1 MRSSVDE
8 GTEIPVGSTVV
19 LTVCGNS
26 GTRIPNVVGLTREE
40 AVDLLTEAG
49 FNVNI
54 TESNSAEIEWGNVI
68 SQDPEGGI
76 QAEEGSYVTIEVS
89 TGPDLSGKV
98 EVPNLLGIQKATI
111 EVNEKQQLLPAM
123 YAGKIGVVSMDT
135 LLQDKDQAIIWRGP
149 KVAGA
154 IRQFIGDVAWGP
166 LDFLVID
173 SPPGTGDEHLTIL
186 QSIPDAECV
195 VVTTPQE
202 ISLADVRKCINFI
215 QVTKAPCLGVIE
227 NMSGLICPHCG
238 QEIDIFKKGGGE
250 KLAKA
255 EHLNFLGAIP
265 LDPKTVVA
273 ADNGMPVVETDGE
286 SPAKTAF
293 LNVANNIVNAAVARE
308 KK

>member
-1 MRSSVDE
+1 M
-8 GTEIPVGSTVV
+8 
-19 LTVCGNS
+19 
-26 GTRIPNVVGLTREE
+26 
-40 AVDLLTEAG
+40 
-49 FNVNI
+49 
-54 TESNSAEIEWGNVI
+54 
-68 SQDPEGGI
+68 
-76 QAEEGSYVTIEVS
+76 
-89 TGPDLSGKV
+89 
-98 EVPNLLGIQKATI
+98 
-111 EVNEKQQLLPAM
+111 
-123 YAGKIGVVSMDT
+123 
-135 LLQDKDQAIIWRGP
+135 
-149 KVAGA
+149 
-154 IRQFIGDVAWGP
+154 AWGP

-255 EHLNFLGAIP
+255 EHLNFLGSIP

-273 ADNGMPVVETDGE
+273 ADNGVPVVETDGE

-293 LNVANNIVNAAVARE
+293 LSVANNIVNAAVARE

>member
-1 MRSSVDE
+1 MSNCSTCGSAGSCHSKGSGTCPSELIAQQDKEIAATLSHIKHKIFVMSGKGGVGKSSV
-8 GTEIPVGSTVV
+8 
-19 LTVCGNS
+19 
-26 GTRIPNVVGLTREE
+26 
-40 AVDLLTEAG
+40 A
-49 FNVNI
+49 VNI
-54 TESNSAEIEWGNVI
+54 ACAM
-68 SQDPEGGI
+68 SQLGYKVGI
-76 QAEEGSYVTIEVS
+76 LDVDVH
-89 TGPDLSGKV
+89 GPS
-98 EVPNLLGIQKATI
+98 VPNLLGIQKATI

-135 LLQDKDQAIIWRGP
+135 LLQDKRSGHHLAWSQGRRRHPPVHRRRGL
-149 KVAGA
+149 
-154 IRQFIGDVAWGP
+154 GP

-238 QEIDIFKKGGGE
+238 QEIRHLQEGRGGE

-255 EHLNFLGAIP
+255 EHLNFLAP
-265 LDPKTVVA
+265 LRLTRRPWSLPITA
-273 ADNGMPVVETDGE
+273 CRLSRQT
-286 SPAKTAF
+286 AKAPPRPHSSMWR
-293 LNVANNIVNAAVARE
+293 NIVNAAVARE
-308 KK
+308 RE